1 MPATYDSDQSEQ
13 RHKGFNGP
21 SKVEK
26 GVPPVKKDPRDAS
39 ATQTRNNA
47 SEKKRIKYA
56 VC

>member
-1 MPATYDSDQSEQ
+1 MPATYDSDQSDQ

-39 ATQTRNNA
+39 ATQTKNNA